1 MADDLISIKVN
12 LGDRYY
18 PLTIKAGEE
27 GNVRKAAKWINDKS
41 KFYQEQF
48 AVRDKQDLLAMTAL
62 EFASE
67 LLTRNAADES
77 ENRQIQNRLNALI
90 HLIEE
95 SSL

>member
-27 GNVRKAAKWINDKS
+27 ENVRKAAKWINDKS

-67 LLTRNAADES
+67 LLARDASNNSVDS
-77 ENRQIQNRLNALI
+77 QIQNRLNALI
-90 HLIEE
+90 HLIEKA
-95 SSL
+95 SL